1 MKKATES
8 MHNSESKKQK
18 VWTVS
23 KITLMLLP
31 LLIFI
36 LVFTLVP
43 ILHTF
48 VKSLKAPISI
58 HDRTRYNYN
67 FNNYNN
73 ILSDP
78 NFKNA
83 VLNSTLVLFFGSGI
97 SLVLSL
103 IFALVVNSLISK
115 FTQRAFLTILFSQF
129 FISGFAIGIAFTMFF
144 GNKNLFFYI
153 LGKSEYTFTASSNK
167 KLPIWMYYSI
177 FQIWRS
183 LPFNL
188 ILFASA
194 ISRADLKYKKLMLN
208 DKLTI
213 LQKFRYVYMPEIS
226 KVLFSIL
233 FTNFIFSTLL
243 LPQALLEPTFDIDIN
258 YAHTLTSYTIKFLG
272 FGTNNPS
279 LRYEKGYA
287 SAFFSFSYLVLLL
300 CILQLLRIST
310 IKAIYRKIS
319 KLIVKTRSKKYAR

>member
-1 MKKATES
+1 
-8 MHNSESKKQK
+8 
-18 VWTVS
+18 
-23 KITLMLLP
+23 MLLP
-31 LLIFI
+31 LLLFI

-78 NFKNA
+78 NFKHA

-167 KLPIWMYYSI
+167 KLPIWLYYSI

-208 DKLTI
+208 DNLTI
-213 LQKFRYVYMPEIS
+213 LQNLDMYICQKFQKCCFQFYLPT
-226 KVLFSIL
+226 LFSQHFFYPKHCQNQLLIL
-233 FTNFIFSTLL
+233 IL
-243 LPQALLEPTFDIDIN
+243 IMH
-258 YAHTLTSYTIKFLG
+258 YKSYT
-272 FGTNNPS
+272 P
-279 LRYEKGYA
+279 
-287 SAFFSFSYLVLLL
+287 
-300 CILQLLRIST
+300 
-310 IKAIYRKIS
+310 
-319 KLIVKTRSKKYAR
+319 

>member
-1 MKKATES
+1 

-31 LLIFI
+31 LLLFI

-78 NFKNA
+78 NFKHA

-167 KLPIWMYYSI
+167 KLPI
-177 FQIWRS
+177 
-183 LPFNL
+183 
-188 ILFASA
+188 
-194 ISRADLKYKKLMLN
+194 
-208 DKLTI
+208 
-213 LQKFRYVYMPEIS
+213 
-226 KVLFSIL
+226 
-233 FTNFIFSTLL
+233 
-243 LPQALLEPTFDIDIN
+243 
-258 YAHTLTSYTIKFLG
+258 
-272 FGTNNPS
+272 
-279 LRYEKGYA
+279 
-287 SAFFSFSYLVLLL
+287 
-300 CILQLLRIST
+300 
-310 IKAIYRKIS
+310 
-319 KLIVKTRSKKYAR
+319 